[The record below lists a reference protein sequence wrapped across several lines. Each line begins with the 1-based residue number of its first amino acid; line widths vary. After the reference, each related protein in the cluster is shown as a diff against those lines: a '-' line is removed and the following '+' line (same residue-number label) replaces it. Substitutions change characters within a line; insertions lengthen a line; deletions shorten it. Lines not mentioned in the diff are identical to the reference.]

1 MGIKSDAEKINSGE
15 YDMEIKEEEKVDNV
29 NHPNH
34 YANSCSVECID
45 TMLVAFGS
53 YVMYYHCI
61 ATAYEYIWRWK
72 NKNGKE
78 DLSKAQWY
86 LDKASWIYN
95 NADEDDREDFDLD
108 VLNNMV
114 VMLEKAK
121 KQAEK
126 S

>member
-15 YDMEIKEEEKVDNV
+15 YDMEIKEAKKTDNV

-34 YANSCSVECID
+34 YANSCSVECFD

-61 ATAYEYIWRWK
+61 VTAYKYIWRWK